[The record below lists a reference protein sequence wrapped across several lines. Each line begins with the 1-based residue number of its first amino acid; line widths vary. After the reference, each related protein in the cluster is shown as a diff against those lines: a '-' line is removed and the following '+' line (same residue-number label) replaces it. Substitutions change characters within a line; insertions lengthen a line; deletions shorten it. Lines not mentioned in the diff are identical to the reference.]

1 MSFARFRC
9 NHISIAIGLAV
20 ASSTASASGIFLA
33 EASYANMGTG
43 GAGDGVY
50 TGNAAAIWTNPATL
64 SFMDEERHTINATV
78 LNLDMEYEDSG
89 NREGADS
96 NKTMPVIS
104 YFSNHHINDQWAY
117 GIAFSSRGGAAL
129 DYGYEWAGA
138 NQLTDVALITYQFN
152 PSVAYRI
159 NDDVSIAAG
168 VQLDYALINANT
180 KAIELETSDSF
191 AFGYNL
197 GLMFDVSE
205 KTKLGISYRSQ
216 LEHEFSGTSN
226 LYTDRG
232 MLTGTYGAPLI
243 TPATVDISASHKI
256 NNNVTLMT
264 SIQWHDWS
272 KWQNTIVDLNYGG
285 SGTAYEI
292 PRGFEDVWHF
302 GFGGEYK
309 LRNNWKLKAGYSYE
323 TSPLDDSSTQSPD
336 LPVGEQHRYSI
347 GFSKT
352 WDKNTLD
359 IYYQYA
365 DFGEMDIAQNNN
377 PDNRK
382 MLNGQFIGQVHF
394 VGLGYTF

>member
-1 MSFARFRC
+1 MSFARSRC
-9 NHISIAIGLAV
+9 NHISIAIGISV

-43 GAGDGVY
+43 SAGDGVY

-78 LNLDMEYEDSG
+78 LNLDMEYTDANG
-89 NREGADS
+89 GVGADS
-96 NKTMPVIS
+96 NKTMPLIS
-104 YFSNHHINDQWAY
+104 YFSNHHINDKWAF

-129 DYGYEWAGA
+129 DYGYEWEGA
-138 NQLTDVALITYQFN
+138 NQLTDVALVTYQFN

-159 NDDVSIAAG
+159 DDNVAFAAG
-168 VQLDYALINANT
+168 LQVDYALINANT
-180 KAIELETSDSF
+180 NNIELETEDSL

-205 KTKLGISYRSQ
+205 QTKVGISYRSQ

-226 LYTDRG
+226 LYTDNDQLLASGR
-232 MLTGTYGAPLI
+232 YGAPLV
-243 TPATVDISASHKI
+243 TPAMVDISASYKI
-256 NNNVTLMT
+256 NSNVTLMT

-272 KWQNTIVDLNYGG
+272 KWQKTLVELDYPNSDLPYLINR
-285 SGTAYEI
+285 E
-292 PRGFEDVWHF
+292 FEDVWHF

-309 LRNNWKLKAGYSYE
+309 LRNNWALKAGYSYE
-323 TSPLDDSSTQSPD
+323 TSPLDDKANQSPD
-336 LPVGEQHRYSI
+336 LPVGEQHRYSL
-347 GFSKT
+347 GVSKT

-359 IYYQYA
+359 IYYEFA
-365 DFGEMDIAQNNN
+365 DFGDMDIAQSGLVK
-377 PDNRK
+377 D
-382 MLNGQFIGQVHF
+382 LNGHFTGKVHF